1 MESKK
6 KTARRWERKDRMKD
20 REEKE
25 DGRKEINEK
34 KYRTQDNKEGKK
46 GMGK

>member
-1 MESKK
+1 M
-6 KTARRWERKDRMKD
+6 TD

-25 DGRKEINEK
+25 EGREEINEK

-46 GMGK
+46 GMEK